1 METRVSFL
9 DDVPQDWTRPEL
21 PELRDLLVLA
31 YRRPTAAEDLADEVG
46 LVAGTFPNLP
56 NMRATWTALI
66 RELGNQKRLR
76 KLVEKAAADPAA
88 AAYQPRFVDL
98 LKDDPIVATPQP
110 VAVDANW
117 WKGGDL
123 TNLFPERLMERRTRL
138 MQIALAAWVTH
149 ASRSVARLIL
159 RFGNQ
164 SAHGTAFLIDNDLLL
179 TNHHNVVHPEY
190 GNVTSVTA
198 EFDHEE
204 GFVGNPLVSKG
215 KIASIIGDAKHDWA
229 VIPLEAAVD
238 RPPLKLGTPYDVGTD
253 DTVVIIQHPKGA
265 YKQFSL
271 EPLAI
276 RHVDAD
282 RIQYVAD
289 TQQGSSGSP
298 VFNALMHVI
307 ALHHAEAEVT
317 VNVKGKQE
325 TVWRNQGV
333 QIARVMEALKEK
345 GLTFT
350 AHV

>member
-1 METRVSFL
+1 LSFL

-31 YRRPTAAEDLADEVG
+31 YRRPTAAEDLADEAGIVP
-46 LVAGTFPNLP
+46 GTFPNYP
-56 NMRATWTALI
+56 NMRATWTALVK
-66 RELGNQKRLR
+66 ELGNQKRLR
-76 KLVEKAAADPAA
+76 VLVEKAADDPAA
-88 AAYQPRFVDL
+88 AAYRPRFLDFLEDHPV
-98 LKDDPIVATPQP
+98 VATPQP
-110 VAVDANW
+110 IAPGANW

-123 TNLFPERLMERRTRL
+123 VNLYPERLMERRTRL
-138 MQIALAAWVTH
+138 MQIALAAWVTQ

-159 RFGNQ
+159 RFGDQ
-164 SAHGTAFLIDNDLLL
+164 SAHGTGFLIDKDLLL
-179 TNHHNVVHPEY
+179 TNHHNVVHPDY
-190 GNVTSVTA
+190 GNVTSVVA

-204 GFVGNPLVSKG
+204 GFVGKPLVRKG
-215 KIASIIGDAKHDWA
+215 KIASIAGEAQHDWA
-229 VIPLEAAVD
+229 VIPLDAAVD

-253 DTVVIIQHPKGA
+253 DAVVIIQHPKGA

-276 RHVDAD
+276 RHVDAE

-333 QIARVMEALKEK
+333 HIAQVMKALKQK
-345 GLTFT
+345 GLNFT
-350 AHV
+350 PHD